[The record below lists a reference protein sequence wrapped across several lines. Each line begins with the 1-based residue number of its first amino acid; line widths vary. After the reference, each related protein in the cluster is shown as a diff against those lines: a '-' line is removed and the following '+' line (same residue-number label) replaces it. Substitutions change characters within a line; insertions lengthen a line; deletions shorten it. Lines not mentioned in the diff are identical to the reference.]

1 MFQFSQNIKFIF
13 ESLWCSIFLQIISKE
28 FGLKS
33 RGFYSYEKL
42 TEVREQFITLKFFD
56 ISKLLPR
63 LSRAIVDFLFCVNCK
78 DNCREE
84 TEKEVLMENFAGR
97 ISEAVSFICLIP
109 NPVFLFQLLL
119 KNFIFFCHILEVC
132 PERLGEELILSKK
145 IWGRQARESL
155 SMGCQ
160 LT

>member
-33 RGFYSYEKL
+33 RGFYSYKKL

-84 TEKEVLMENFAGR
+84 TEKEVLTENFAGR
-97 ISEAVSFICLIP
+97 ISEAVSFISLIP
-109 NPVFLFQLLL
+109 NPVFLFQLL
-119 KNFIFFCHILEVC
+119 LEVC